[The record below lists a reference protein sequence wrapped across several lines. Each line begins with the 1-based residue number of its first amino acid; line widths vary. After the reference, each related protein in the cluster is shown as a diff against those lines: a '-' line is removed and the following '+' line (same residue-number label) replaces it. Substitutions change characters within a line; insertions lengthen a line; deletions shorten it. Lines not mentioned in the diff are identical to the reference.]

1 MPLVSIVV
9 VTNGAREY
17 WQACLEALAR
27 QTYNTIEVILVDN
40 SLHSGLSL
48 EVKSKY
54 PHVAYYSETRNL
66 FYASGLNKGIS
77 LSSGDFLLCMND
89 DVVLTPDFIS
99 RTVKGF
105 ETGSKVGMVSGKI
118 LRPGGTII
126 DSTGLSL
133 SIFRTATERGY
144 NTIDRGRFNKQGYI
158 FGVGGAAAF
167 YRRAALE
174 DVKESDEYFDAD
186 FRMFYEDLDLAW
198 RLQRKGWRCV
208 YIPEAVAYHTR
219 GASAREA
226 KGLNKRFARRYLSDE
241 LHWDLVKNRYLA
253 MAKNETLAGL
263 LLHLP
268 FIVLYDFFAWGL
280 ILFTRP
286 KIFRNLPSLFRLV
299 IDALLSRQPAPV
311 IAGQLKGEL
320 KI

>member
-1 MPLVSIVV
+1 MPLVSVVV
-9 VTNGAREY
+9 VTNGVKEY
-17 WQACLEALAR
+17 WQACLEALTR
-27 QTYNTIEVILVDN
+27 QIYNAIELILVDN
-40 SLHSGLSL
+40 SLHPGLSL

-66 FYASGLNKGIS
+66 FYASGMNKGIS
-77 LSSGDFLLCMND
+77 LSSGEFLLCMND

-99 RTVKGF
+99 RAIEGF
-105 ETGSKVGMVSGKI
+105 EAGPKVGMVSGKI
-118 LRPGGTII
+118 LRSTGNII

-144 NTIDRGRFNKQGYI
+144 NTIDKGQFNKQDYI

-174 DVKESDEYFDAD
+174 DIKEADEYFDAD
-186 FRMFYEDLDLAW
+186 FRIFYEDLDLAW
-198 RLQRKGWRCV
+198 RLQRQGWEGV
-208 YIPEAVAYHTR
+208 YIPGAVAYHTR
-219 GASAREA
+219 GATVRRG

-253 MAKNETLAGL
+253 MAKNETLAGFF
-263 LLHLP
+263 LHLP
-268 FIVLYDFFAWGL
+268 FILVYDFFTWGV

-286 KIFRNLPSLFRLV
+286 KIFRNLPSLVRLLKN
-299 IDALLSRQPAPV
+299 ALLKPSACCRNSGLIERRV
-311 IAGQLKGEL
+311 
-320 KI
+320 